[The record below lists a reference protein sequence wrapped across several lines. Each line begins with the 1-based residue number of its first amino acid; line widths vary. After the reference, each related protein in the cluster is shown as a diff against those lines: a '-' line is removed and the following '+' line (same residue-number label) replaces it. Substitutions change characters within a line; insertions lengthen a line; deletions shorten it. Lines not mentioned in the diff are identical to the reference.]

1 MSTIHTVTLT
11 GCSPVPLAHYLKALG
26 ILRLVAEQADTHATG
41 WWNKDRFELNSTL
54 DEAGLVDFFLNRYA
68 PTPVLA
74 PWNGGS
80 GFYRGDNRVA
90 ISKLLGTTSTRLKNY
105 QHALG
110 DARGVV
116 AKQLQG
122 ARGTDRYRSQIN
134 ATLCKA
140 KRSATESLAKTIIA
154 GLLSTKPVKK
164 VTSLSELVSIFA
176 ANQSVRS
183 VLEAKGAS
191 RANLISAWKRSP
203 LSVKKGIL
211 ESLFASICY
220 HEEARDARQK
230 ALGKLLDIELASTKE
245 ALLIQC
251 RNSLSD
257 SAVAWLDAAFVLT
270 EDGAKYPPL
279 LGTGGNDGRLEFT
292 NNFMQRLCEVF
303 EPKDGI
309 ALPKSEGWLLGSLFA
324 LPAATPLSKSPV
336 GQFFPSAAGGVNAT
350 SGFDADSAVNPW
362 DFILMIEGALL
373 FAAASVKRLE
383 STEPGVLVYPFCV
396 KQSGVGYG
404 SASTSDESAS
414 RAEMW
419 MPLWD
424 KPAKANELQAV
435 LSEGRAQVGGRPA
448 RNGVDFA
455 RAVVTLGV
463 DRGISSFQRYGFQVR
478 NGLSYFATPLN
489 RVTVKP
495 NTRATLLGE
504 IDPWLA
510 SLRRATSASAKPA
523 APASVSRAFNQ
534 LEARILDLC
543 NQDSAARLQ
552 AVLIA
557 LGRCEKAIAKSSR
570 WSDEARLN
578 PLCELSLDWA
588 NLSDTGNAEF
598 RLASALASVTG
609 KFKDAYLTTRCHM
622 EPVNCFKG
630 DKYRW
635 SEVETNNVQWSES
648 PLPTVLNDIFAR
660 RLILAERAG
669 TGGLPDYARRFACL
683 SDIKDFIE
691 QRTDDTLLSDLLWGL
706 SLINWTDAPKLELQT
721 KRVTA
726 PALFALLKLCYLPVE
741 KSKDGVPLIP
751 AIHHHAARGNGL
763 EASRLASRRLRGS
776 GLQPAIREI
785 PLSGPVVQRTAAALI
800 FPLPFFEIN
809 RLRQLVERP
818 TDEDSDSATSIQR
831 NLETTS
837 V

>member
-26 ILRLVAEQADTHATG
+26 ILRLVAEQADVQAAG
-41 WWNKDRFELNSTL
+41 RWNKDRFELNSAL
-54 DEAGLVDFFLNRYA
+54 DESGLVDFFLNRYA

-74 PWNGGS
+74 PWNGDG
-80 GFYRGDNRVA
+80 GFFEDSRR
-90 ISKLLGTTSTRLKNY
+90 
-105 QHALG
+105 
-110 DARGVV
+110 
-116 AKQLQG
+116 G
-122 ARGTDRYRSQIN
+122 ARE
-134 ATLCKA
+134 TLDSFEK
-140 KRSATESLAKTIIA
+140 SLAPRLMPYRESIRSIRLALAQMGMTE
-154 GLLSTKPVKK
+154 KPADV
-164 VTSLSELVSIFA
+164 
-176 ANQSVRS
+176 Q
-183 VLEAKGAS
+183 
-191 RANLISAWKRSP
+191 
-203 LSVKKGIL
+203 
-211 ESLFASICY
+211 
-220 HEEARDARQK
+220 
-230 ALGKLLDIELASTKE
+230 KE
-245 ALLIQC
+245 ALLMAC
-251 RNSLSD
+251 RNCLPD
-257 SAVAWLDAAFVLT
+257 LALAWLDAVSVLT
-270 EDGAKYPPL
+270 DDGAKFPPL
-279 LGTGGNDGRLEFT
+279 LGTGGNDGSLDFSK
-292 NNFMQRLCEVF
+292 NLMQRFTEVF
-303 EPKDGI
+303 DTIEGT
-309 ALPKSEGWLLGSLFA
+309 AMPKSEGWLRGSLFA
-324 LPAATPLSKSPV
+324 QPAATPLSKSPV
-336 GQFFPSAAGGVNAT
+336 GQFFPGAAGGVNAT

-362 DFILMIEGALL
+362 DFILMIEGALF

-404 SASTSDESAS
+404 SASKSDENDKAS

-495 NTRATLLGE
+495 STRATLLGE

-534 LEARILDLC
+534 LDARILDLC
-543 NQDSAARLQ
+543 NHDRAARLQ

-660 RLILAERAG
+660 RLILAEKAG

-691 QRTDDTLLSDLLWGL
+691 QRTDDTLLTDLLWGL
-706 SLINWTDAPKLELQT
+706 SLINWTDAPKLELQN
-721 KRVTA
+721 KRVTT
-726 PALFALLKLCYLPVE
+726 PALFAILKLCFLPME
-741 KSKDGVPLIP
+741 KSRDGVPLVP

-776 GLQPAIREI
+776 GVQPAIREI
-785 PLSGPVVQRTAAALI
+785 PLTGIIVQRTAAALI
-800 FPLPFFEIN
+800 FPLPFFEIK

-818 TDEDSDSATSIQR
+818 TDEDSATSIQH